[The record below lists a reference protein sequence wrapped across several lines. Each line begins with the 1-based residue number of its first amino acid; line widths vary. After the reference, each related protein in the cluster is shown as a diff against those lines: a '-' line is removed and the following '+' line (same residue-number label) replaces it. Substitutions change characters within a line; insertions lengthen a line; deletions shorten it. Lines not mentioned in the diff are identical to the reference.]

1 MDRIDKILKHKKYT
15 EYTDKIKK
23 IERNREWCH
32 HDIDHSIDV
41 CRIMY
46 IINLENKLSFNK
58 DVIYACGLLHDVGR
72 WQQYEESIPHEIA
85 SANLSEEI
93 LKECD
98 FNKDEIFQILKAI
111 KNHRNKENEKE
122 SLSELLYKSDKLSR
136 SCFKCSTEKKCY
148 WLKHKKNLKMK
159 Y

>member
-1 MDRIDKILKHKKYT
+1 
-15 EYTDKIKK
+15 
-23 IERNREWCH
+23 
-32 HDIDHSIDV
+32 
-41 CRIMY
+41 MY

-98 FNKDEIFQILKAI
+98 FNKDEIFEILKAI
-111 KNHRNKENEKE
+111 KNHRDR
-122 SLSELLYKSDKLSR
+122 KSTRLNS
-136 SCFKCSTEKKCY
+136 SHANISYAVFCLKK
-148 WLKHKKNLKMK
+148 KKTFLQGSIISHG
-159 Y
+159 